1 MQTQQKWESLSRRAF
16 VGAVMRLGVS
26 TAGLALLGGCE
37 LLSSDAG
44 RSARVPRVGALF
56 GSSPDAAAP
65 LMAAIR
71 QGLRDYGY
79 VEPQNILIEWRF
91 AEGHN
96 ERFPELAAELVRLP
110 VDLLLIPNST
120 GVAVAKQVTRTISI
134 VMTDVADPVGS
145 GLVTSLA
152 QPGANVTGFSEDP
165 ETATKRLELLRD
177 VLDGVLSG
185 MARVAVLRTPAAVTS
200 TSAMD
205 KLVAAAESLNVE
217 VLSLDLYSPEDV
229 EGALESALRA
239 RADALL
245 PGLNPVTL
253 ITMRPIVEFAAKHR
267 LPAMYP
273 DRRFVDAGGLMA
285 YGANRPEM
293 YRRTGAYIDR
303 ILKGA
308 KPADLPVQLP
318 TVFDF
323 VVNVTAAQALG
334 LTIPRDVAA
343 QVTEWVN

>member
-1 MQTQQKWESLSRRAF
+1 
-16 VGAVMRLGVS
+16 
-26 TAGLALLGGCE
+26 
-37 LLSSDAG
+37 
-44 RSARVPRVGALF
+44 
-56 GSSPDAAAP
+56 
-65 LMAAIR
+65 MAAIR

-96 ERFPELAAELVRLP
+96 ERVPELAAELVRLP

-200 TSAMD
+200 TPAMD